1 VASGREIRQRVL
13 DSGAQRRR
21 WRRPDL
27 ERVAAVQG
35 LASLP
40 SSPCMAGARIWVY
53 ASRGGEGRRGEARFG
68 GGRERARRRLGSM
81 LRKEGGTTARVT
93 GDSG

>member
-1 VASGREIRQRVL
+1 VEEGEAGGRGWELVGRSSFR
-13 DSGAQRRR
+13 STEAQRR

-27 ERVAAVQG
+27 ERVVAVQG

-53 ASRGGEGRRGEARFG
+53 DSRGGEGRRGEVW
-68 GGRERARRRLGSM
+68 GRSGAGAPPLGVDAEEGRRNNG
-81 LRKEGGTTARVT
+81 
-93 GDSG
+93 

>member
-1 VASGREIRQRVL
+1 VVEGEAGGRGWELVGQSGFRSTE
-13 DSGAQRRR
+13 AQRRR

-53 ASRGGEGRRGEARFG
+53 TSQGGEGRRGL
-68 GGRERARRRLGSM
+68 GRSGAGAPPPGVDAE
-81 LRKEGGTTARVT
+81 EGKRNNG
-93 GDSG
+93 

>member
-1 VASGREIRQRVL
+1 V
-13 DSGAQRRR
+13 QRRR

-40 SSPCMAGARIWVY
+40 SSMCMAGAQIWVY
-53 ASRGGEGRRGEARFG
+53 AGRGGEGRGGEVW

-81 LRKEGGTTARVT
+81 LRKEGGTSMLRKEGGTTARVT